1 MSATIDFYTG
11 HPISTA
17 IIESRLRAA
26 HGGLEGLRP
35 EDLFP
40 HDQDHYGGLAA
51 NEALA
56 AAARLAPGQQ
66 VVDFCA
72 GLGGPA
78 RYFAHR
84 HGVRV
89 TGVDLTPARVD
100 GAQRLTALVG
110 LGDRVQV
117 IRGDVTATPLPDA
130 CADVVLSQEAFLHI
144 PHKPAVLAEAFRLLR
159 PGGRLAFTD
168 WVAHEAPPADDMAL
182 LAEGIAVAGLWS
194 IPQYRAGL
202 AEAGFAVELAQDL
215 TADWAVI
222 LRERLAMFNRMRAEA
237 QAAGTPPGQDAFHRA
252 YVRFVALVGAGVLG
266 GARFAARK
274 PG

>member
-1 MSATIDFYTG
+1 MTSTVDFYTG

-17 IIESRLRAA
+17 IIETRLRAQ
-26 HGGLEGLRP
+26 HGGLSGLVP

-56 AAARLAPGQQ
+56 ARAGLAPGQE

-89 TGVDLTPARVD
+89 TGIELTPARVA

-110 LGDRVQV
+110 LDGQVRVLQ
-117 IRGDVTATPLPDA
+117 GDVTACPLPDG

-168 WVAHEAPPADDMAL
+168 WVAHSPPPPDDMDL
-182 LAEGIAVAGLWS
+182 LGEGIAVADLWS
-194 IPQYRAGL
+194 IPDYRAGL
-202 AEAGFAVELAQDL
+202 AAAGFADIQTDDL
-215 TADWAVI
+215 TEAWADI

-237 QAAGTPPGQDAFHRA
+237 AAAGTPPGQDSFYRA
-252 YVRFVALVGAGVLG
+252 YVRFVALVGAAVLG
-266 GARFAARK
+266 GARLAARK
-274 PG
+274 PA

>member
-1 MSATIDFYTG
+1 MQTTVDFYTG
-11 HPISTA
+11 HPISTG
-17 IIESRLRAA
+17 IIEARLVAA
-26 HGGLEGLRP
+26 HGGLKGLRP
-35 EDLFP
+35 EDLWP

-51 NEALA
+51 NAALA
-56 AAARLAPGQQ
+56 EAARLAPGME

-84 HGVRV
+84 YGVRV
-89 TGVDLTPARVD
+89 TGVDLTPVRVA
-100 GAQRLTALVG
+100 GAGRLTALVG
-110 LGDRVQV
+110 LGDRVRV
-117 IRGDVTATPLPDA
+117 IQGDVTACPLPDG

-144 PHKPAVLAEAFRLLR
+144 PHKPAVLAEAYRLLR

-168 WVAHEAPPADDMAL
+168 WVAHAAPPAADMAL

-194 IPQYRAGL
+194 IPRYRDGL
-202 AEAGFAVELAQDL
+202 AEAGFAVELAEDL

-222 LRERLAMFNRMRAEA
+222 LRERLAMFERMRAEA
-237 QAAGTPPGQDAFHRA
+237 AAAGTPQGEGAFYRA
-252 YVRFVALVGAGVLG
+252 YVRFVALVGEGVLG
-266 GARFAARK
+266 GARLAARK